1 MLGSLQGLSVIER
14 MEKQAEFAFAGAKKS
29 VHSLVCFVRME
40 EECLVLF
47 CHFFKQF
54 SIFMCWLTFC
64 HCWALK
70 MGWGISVKVLLET
83 IQKRTTFLF
92 LFNQSEA
99 EQIMTWPAHAYRGFP
114 EFDWLIASRLFW
126 FSLLNAAVRR
136 VPWTQKSI
144 STLEMPWHKDKEW
157 ESFLGGLGFPL
168 HPSPHLRFAFVVVDQ
183 LRLSLL
189 SRH

>member
-64 HCWALK
+64 HCWAIQ
-70 MGWGISVKVLLET
+70 MGWGISAKVLLET
-83 IQKRTTFLF
+83 IQERTTFLF
-92 LFNQSEA
+92 LFQPIGSKTNYDLTCARLPGFSRVLIGWLHQGCFGFLCSTQPSE
-99 EQIMTWPAHAYRGFP
+99 EFLGLRKAY
-114 EFDWLIASRLFW
+114 LRLKCRDTRTKNGKVFW
-126 FSLLNAAVRR
+126 
-136 VPWTQKSI
+136 
-144 STLEMPWHKDKEW
+144 
-157 ESFLGGLGFPL
+157 GGLGFHCTPAL
-168 HPSPHLRFAFVVVDQ
+168 TWD
-183 LRLSLL
+183 LRL
-189 SRH
+189 